1 MLKTTKSN
9 LSLILSAFC
18 LTITTFNQEAY
29 ALSANARTSVK
40 LESNASKS
48 DNDRDPGKYT
58 LGKQEIKCGKKSNN
72 TDKIEEDYSSTF
84 NKKNKTEKLEFEDS
98 CKKDG
103 KVTTVDASSTMKV
116 TRKTEEKGK
125 EPYFDWNLNLKANA
139 TRQKKQNKKSPFGLA
154 IARGEDPQFFG
165 AQTFPNQIFQEEVTL
180 EKGASVFAEDEQ
192 DMASMTF
199 SRGIEFDQELAVVE
213 NPFFSIKILA
223 SGPSSKT
230 TIINVVD
237 SPPISTTTSSVDAMV
252 NFNPNK
258 IPGLVFSMT
267 ASDLEDLLE
276 DEDNGLG
283 TSSGL
288 KDDISFSYSWDY
300 SNFDLT
306 SNPRLVGGGENLAQS
321 GISTTVPEPTSTI
334 GFIAFGAIGAASTLK
349 RKVQSSKE
357 KS

>member
-1 MLKTTKSN
+1 M
-9 LSLILSAFC
+9 ILSAFC

-29 ALSANARTSVK
+29 ALSAKASADWNA
-40 LESNASKS
+40 KS
-48 DNDRDPGKYT
+48 IGSGDTNNDSGQIDRDKVKKATYT
-58 LGKQEIKCGKKSNN
+58 LNNEVKCGNKEEKKN
-72 TDKIEEDYSSTF
+72 KIEEKYNSSRNQTLALKDKCRQS
-84 NKKNKTEKLEFEDS
+84 KKLTE
-98 CKKDG
+98 
-103 KVTTVDASSTMKV
+103 VNASSTMKV
-116 TRKTEEKGK
+116 TEQKGS
-125 EPYFDWNLNLKANA
+125 YFDWKLNLTASVDRDNRSPSGIA
-139 TRQKKQNKKSPFGLA
+139 TA
-154 IARGEDPQFFG
+154 VGEDPQFVG
-165 AQTFPNQIFQEEVTL
+165 AQTFPNQIFQEEITL
-180 EKGASVFAEDEQ
+180 EKGASLFAEDEE

-199 SRGIEFDQELAVVE
+199 SRGIEFDQEFDGELSVVE
-213 NPFFSIKILA
+213 NPFFSIKILT

-252 NFNPNK
+252 NFNPNE

-267 ASDLEDLLE
+267 ALELEALLE

-300 SNFDLT
+300 SKFDLT

-321 GISTTVPEPTSTI
+321 GISTTVPEPTSTM
-334 GFIAFGAIGAASTLK
+334 GFIALGAIGAASTLK

>member
-1 MLKTTKSN
+1 MLKTTKYY

-29 ALSANARTSVK
+29 ALNAKASSSWNLKT
-40 LESNASKS
+40 NAKKGNVSGDGTDS
-48 DNDRDPGKYT
+48 GSYT
-58 LGKQEIKCGKKSNN
+58 LGGQEIKCGRR
-72 TDKIEEDYSSTF
+72 EDE
-84 NKKNKTEKLEFEDS
+84 KNQIQRKYNSKTNQKLEFSDE
-98 CKKDG
+98 CKNEDG
-103 KVTTVDASSTMKV
+103 KVTEVKASSTMKV
-116 TRKTEEKGK
+116 TGQRGS
-125 EPYFDWNLNLKANA
+125 YFNWKLDLSANVN
-139 TRQKKQNKKSPFGLA
+139 RQKGSRSGSA
-154 IARGEDPQFFG
+154 IARGRDPQFVG
-165 AQTFPNQIFQEEVTL
+165 AQTFPDRIFQEEVTL
-180 EKGASVFAEDEQ
+180 QKGASLFAQDEE

-230 TIINVVD
+230 TIIDVVD
-237 SPPISTTTSSVDAMV
+237 SSPISTTTSSVDAIV
-252 NFNPNK
+252 EFNPNE

-267 ASDLEDLLE
+267 ALELKDILE

-334 GFIAFGAIGAASTLK
+334 GFIALGAIGAASTLK